1 MKKERFIEKRERMV
15 RDQIETRGIKSPK
28 VLDAMRAVPR
38 HLFVSENMQLH
49 AYSDEPLQIGEG
61 QTISQPYIVAYMTEI
76 LNLEDNMK
84 VLEVGTGSGYQSA
97 VLAEIVK
104 EVYSVEIIPS
114 LSSRS
119 QNLLKNLGYQNIF
132 FRVGD
137 GREGWKDHS
146 PYDGIIVT
154 AAPKEIPVALQDQLK
169 VGGRMILPVGEA
181 SQELVLIKR
190 EEKGFAKEELLSV
203 RFVPLVSLH

>member
-1 MKKERFIEKRERMV
+1 MKKESFEDKRERMV
-15 RDQIETRGIKSPK
+15 REQIEARGIKSTK
-28 VLDAMRAVPR
+28 VLAAMRTVPR
-38 HLFVSENMQLH
+38 HLFVSENMQPH
-49 AYSDEPLQIGEG
+49 AYFDEPLQIGEG

-76 LNLEDNMK
+76 LHLEDNMK

-104 EVYSVEIIPS
+104 EVFSVEIIPS

-119 QNLLKNLGYQNIF
+119 SNLLKNLGYQNVF
-132 FRVGD
+132 FRVGE

-154 AAPKEIPVALQDQLK
+154 AAPKEIPVSLQDQLR

-181 SQELVLIKR
+181 FQELVLVKR
-190 EEKGFAKEELLSV
+190 EEKGFTKEKMLSV

>member
-1 MKKERFIEKRERMV
+1 MV
-15 RDQIETRGIKSPK
+15 REQIKARGIKSTT
-28 VLDAMRAVPR
+28 LLAAMRAVPR
-38 HLFVSENMQLH
+38 HMFVSENMQMH
-49 AYSDEPLQIGEG
+49 AYYDEPLQIGEG

-76 LNLEDNMK
+76 LNLDDNMK

-104 EVYSVEIIPS
+104 EVYTVEIIPS
-114 LSSRS
+114 LSIRS
-119 QNLLKNLGYQNIF
+119 QNLLKNLGYQNVF

-146 PYDGIIVT
+146 PYDRIIVT

-169 VGGRMILPVGEA
+169 VGGRMIIPVGEV
-181 SQELVLIKR
+181 SQELVLVKR

-203 RFVPLVSLH
+203 RFVPLVTLH